1 MGGRAEHREL
11 SHPGHS
17 CTLSL
22 SRPLA
27 PEQGPEVLQLLLPE
41 SHLSVLDGRVDGG
54 LSKAGRKDWGPVD
67 LRDESQGSRRTV
79 ELSDRG

>member
-1 MGGRAEHREL
+1 M
-11 SHPGHS
+11 
-17 CTLSL
+17 
-22 SRPLA
+22 
-27 PEQGPEVLQLLLPE
+27 
-41 SHLSVLDGRVDGG
+41 SVLDGRVDGG